1 MRIHAIK
8 RQIASTP
15 SVNKI
20 RDFSSGILKQL
31 VNVLAMERNMRQK
44 LIQAIKRQI
53 ASKPRVNTIRDFS
66 PEILKVLVMEQNMR

>member
-1 MRIHAIK
+1 
-8 RQIASTP
+8 
-15 SVNKI
+15 
-20 RDFSSGILKQL
+20 
-31 VNVLAMERNMRQK
+31 MRQK